1 VTWQQHCLAKYL
13 NEDYEDFVAHIKS
26 INKLLQDNWN
36 VLHPAFTTA
45 LGWQPIHPAGSMY
58 GMFKHGLSSDLAAMQ
73 AGAFLRFLSFL
84 HLIVL
89 FFFMKGLKMGV
100 GVAAG
105 SMFFIGSPE
114 NTGYIR
120 IHVGLSADKVKQ
132 IAETLYEKKK
142 EAS

>member
-1 VTWQQHCLAKYL
+1 
-13 NEDYEDFVAHIKS
+13 
-26 INKLLQDNWN
+26 
-36 VLHPAFTTA
+36 
-45 LGWQPIHPAGSMY
+45 
-58 GMFKHGLSSDLAAMQ
+58 
-73 AGAFLRFLSFL
+73 
-84 HLIVL
+84 
-89 FFFMKGLKMGV
+89 MGV